1 MCSLFALFVG
11 LKWSALTNIDL
22 MLLADMIKQELPV
35 ATGHAQAKS
44 QQNYSHS
51 LSR

>member
-1 MCSLFALFVG
+1 MCSFFWLFIG

-35 ATGHAQAKS
+35 AAGQT
-44 QQNYSHS
+44 
-51 LSR
+51 